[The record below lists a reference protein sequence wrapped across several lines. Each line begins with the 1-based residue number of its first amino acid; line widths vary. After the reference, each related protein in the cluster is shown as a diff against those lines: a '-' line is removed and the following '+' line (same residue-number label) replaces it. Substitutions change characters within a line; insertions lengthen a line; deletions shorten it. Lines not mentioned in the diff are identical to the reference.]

1 MGVPQYL
8 WRDTPQSFRRKMVSL
23 FPKPFDSAKAAIF
36 PLACSVGRPVNS
48 PELMLTP
55 YSVKASVD
63 RAVDIEAPEA
73 SPASG
78 APADTDSSD
87 RDGATT
93 ARMGR
98 LYFLQNSKS
107 RSSCAGTAMM
117 APVPYSSSTKFPTQI
132 GSFSPLN
139 GFTAYRPVKNP
150 FFSAVA
156 ISSVFT
162 DDTFIS
168 TSFFSAAVCPGVPA
182 INRPTSGC
190 VGASTIAL

>member
-8 WRDTPQSFRRKMVSL
+8 WRETPQSFRRKMVSF
-23 FPKPFDSAKAAIF
+23 FPKLFASAKAAIF
-36 PLACSVGRPVNS
+36 SLAASVGRPLNW

-55 YSVKASVD
+55 YSVKASVGTL
-63 RAVDIEAPEA
+63 ADIEDPDAKPV
-73 SPASG
+73 SGVPAN
-78 APADTDSSD
+78 TDSID

-117 APVPYSSSTKFPTQI
+117 APVPYSSSTKFPTQM
-132 GSFSPLN
+132 GSFSPLK
-139 GFTAYRPVKNP
+139 GFTAYRPAKTP
-150 FFSAVA
+150 SFSAVA

-162 DDTFIS
+162 DETFIS
-168 TSFFSAAVCPGVPA
+168 ANFFSCFDCSGIPA
-182 INRPTSGC
+182 INR
-190 VGASTIAL
+190 